1 MIKRLNWDSDF
12 FEIEVGELEFSAFDS
27 ALNFQDFDVLYVSSE
42 CDFSLQLAN
51 FENSFSE
58 TKITFSKNLVETDS
72 SSDAIFSI
80 SDIKY
85 DTQKLYELAFESG
98 KQSRFLLDDKFGR
111 DKFKELY
118 KKWIDNSI
126 SKKFATDV
134 LLFEKESE
142 SVGILTYKIAD
153 RNASVGL
160 FAVANS
166 EQGNGIGRELLQK
179 LEAVLFEKGV
189 SNLEIPT
196 QLSNSQ
202 ACNFYKKSGYNIHNQ
217 RVIKHFWKK

>member
-1 MIKRLNWDSDF
+1 MIKKLTWDSEF
-12 FEIEVGELEFSAFDS
+12 FEVEVGELQFSEYDA
-27 ALNFQDFDVLYVSSE
+27 ALNFQDFDVLYISSE
-42 CDFSLQLAN
+42 SDFSLQLAN

-72 SSDAIFSI
+72 SSDTIFSI
-80 SDIKY
+80 SEIKY

-98 KQSRFLLDDKFGR
+98 KHSRFLLDEKFGC

-126 SKKFATDV
+126 SNKFATDI
-134 LLFEKESE
+134 LLFKKEGE
-142 SVGILTYKIAD
+142 IVGLLTYKIH
-153 RNASVGL
+153 NQYASVGL

-166 EQGNGIGRELLQK
+166 VQGAGIGRQLLQK
-179 LEAVLFEKGV
+179 LEAVLFEQGV
-189 SNLEIPT
+189 NKLEIPT

-202 ACNFYKKSGYNIHNQ
+202 ACSFYKKSGYNTSNQ